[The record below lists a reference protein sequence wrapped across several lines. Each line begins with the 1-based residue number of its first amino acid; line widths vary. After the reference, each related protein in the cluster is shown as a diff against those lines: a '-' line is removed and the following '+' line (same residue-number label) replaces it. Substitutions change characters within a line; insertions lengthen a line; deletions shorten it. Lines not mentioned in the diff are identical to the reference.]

1 VHPSRIAQEWLMMVP
16 LGSLSVGS
24 FFVPVYPRRRLA
36 ASGPGA
42 FEIDRTVA
50 ALALLRFA
58 ELGLRHSD

>member
-1 VHPSRIAQEWLMMVP
+1 MMVP